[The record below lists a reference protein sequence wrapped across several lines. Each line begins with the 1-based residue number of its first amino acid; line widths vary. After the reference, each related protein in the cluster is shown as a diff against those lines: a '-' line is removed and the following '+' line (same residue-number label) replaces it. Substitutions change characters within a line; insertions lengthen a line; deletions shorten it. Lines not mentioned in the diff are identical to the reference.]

1 MKFSD
6 EGIIIFA
13 KKHGENSLIIK
24 GVIAPVK
31 MKQIAAILC
40 DNPKYPCSTDPENL
54 CRNQ

>member
-24 GVIAPVK
+24 IYEK
-31 MKQIAAILC
+31 
-40 DNPKYPCSTDPENL
+40 
-54 CRNQ
+54 